1 MFFFFILCLYYS
13 ISGLREETQDIVE
26 KEGVNRAIKAASSA
40 DIIVS
45 VQDVSE
51 NVQDEVDLAE
61 YGLEDTGQI
70 KLRLL
75 NKMDLIDPSDNKV
88 IPGFPVSSLTGQG
101 IHEFLEVL
109 TKEVKHLCETQ
120 SGQDCPGLTRERHR
134 LHLAQAIEHLN
145 QYLKEESQGSDL
157 VICAHYLRKAARVI
171 GLVSGKVTSEKILDV
186 IFADF
191 CIGK

>member
-1 MFFFFILCLYYS
+1 
-13 ISGLREETQDIVE
+13 
-26 KEGVNRAIKAASSA
+26 
-40 DIIVS
+40 
-45 VQDVSE
+45 
-51 NVQDEVDLAE
+51 
-61 YGLEDTGQI
+61 
-70 KLRLL
+70 
-75 NKMDLIDPSDNKV
+75 MDLIVPSDNIV
-88 IPGFPVSSLTGQG
+88 LPGFPVSSLSGQG